1 MKERDSTMTTS
12 TRNFIT
18 ASNLYEFAANMMNA
32 CKATND
38 TMNYNI
44 WKGLAEWALEIMG
57 LNLA

>member
-1 MKERDSTMTTS
+1 MTTS
-12 TRNFIT
+12 TRNFLT

-44 WKGLAEWALEIMG
+44 WKGLAEWALELMG
-57 LNLA
+57 LNMA